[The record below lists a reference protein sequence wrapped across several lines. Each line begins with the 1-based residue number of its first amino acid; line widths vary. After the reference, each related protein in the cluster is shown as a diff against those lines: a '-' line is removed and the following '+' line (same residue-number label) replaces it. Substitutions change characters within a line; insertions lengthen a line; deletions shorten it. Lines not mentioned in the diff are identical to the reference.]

1 MIKVAYDVNCPFK
14 DRISELE
21 DEVNILLDEIDELK
35 DALKE
40 NKEMIIS
47 LSKSHAAL
55 LRMNEI
61 LAEKLME
68 KKKLSP

>member
-1 MIKVAYDVNCPFK
+1 MAYDVNCPFK
-14 DRISELE
+14 DRINELE
-21 DEVNILLDEIDELK
+21 DEVSILLDEIEDLK
-35 DALKE
+35 DVIKE

-68 KKKLSP
+68 SRKKLSP